1 MAIFKSK
8 NKIKFAQS
16 DATTLNDIK
25 VVGVG
30 GGGGNTVNHMFNN
43 EVKCVDFAI
52 CNTDGQALGDSPVLQ
67 KLQLGPMTTRGKGAG
82 SKPHIG
88 VDAANESIDD
98 IRALFPDRTEMV
110 FVTAGMGGGTGTGA
124 APIVAKEALDAGKL
138 TLGIVTTP
146 FSFEGRD
153 EVAAQG
159 LAQMKESVDSLIVID
174 NDKIFDAYE
183 DVNFDQCFAMV
194 NQVLNDVASS
204 IADIVTRALKVNV
217 DMNDMKTLLKG
228 SRTAMLG
235 TGRGCGENKAKD
247 ALQEVF
253 SSPFMSDVN
262 VYDSTGFI
270 FVVKYGRNGFPSKV
284 MKDITTGMREKVG
297 PKPQC
302 IKWGYGYD
310 PELEDDQIEV
320 IFITAGFPESKI
332 DKKSIVES
340 VSQHKTLPIDLPIN
354 GISPEPIIGRSFRR
368 EMRGD
373 VEYTIYSLSCD
384 EGIYTTV
391 TAYNSSSST
400 ASTISDRTAHNQL
413 SPLDATIEQVFA
425 RPVTQMHIT
434 QKKNERIN
442 SSRNSD
448 AAYTRMG
455 LRITINP
462 PLEGRT
468 NTYVIK

>member
-1 MAIFKSK
+1 MAIFGNK

-16 DATTLNDIK
+16 DPSTLNQIK

-30 GGGGNTVNHMFNN
+30 GGGGNTVNHMHTM

-52 CNTDGQALGDSPVLQ
+52 CNTDSQALGNSPILQ

-82 SKPHIG
+82 SKPQIG
-88 VDAANESIDD
+88 LDAANESIED

-124 APIVAKEALDAGKL
+124 APVVARTAMEAGKL

-153 EVAAQG
+153 EVAAKG
-159 LAQMKESVDSLIVID
+159 LAEMKESVDSLIVID

-183 DVNFDQCFAMV
+183 NVNFDKCFAMV
-194 NQVLNDVASS
+194 NQVLNDVARSV
-204 IADIVTRALKVNV
+204 ADIVTRALTVNV
-217 DMNDMKTLLKG
+217 DMNDMETLLKG

-235 TGRGCGENKAKD
+235 KGRGSGEDKAKE
-247 ALQEVF
+247 AIQEVF
-253 SSPFMSDVN
+253 SSPFISDIN
-262 VYDSTGFI
+262 VYDSSGFI

-284 MKDITTGMREKVG
+284 IKELTTGMREKVG

-320 IFITAGFPESKI
+320 VFIAAGFPEGKIEKKNDSNALFSQSKI
-332 DKKSIVES
+332 
-340 VSQHKTLPIDLPIN
+340 LPIDLPIN
-354 GISPEPIIGRSFRR
+354 GLTPEPITGRPFRR
-368 EMRGD
+368 ERRND
-373 VEYTIYSLSCD
+373 IEYTIYSLSCD
-384 EGIYTTV
+384 TGSTYTSGYITPQGQSSLK
-391 TAYNSSSST
+391 AYT
-400 ASTISDRTAHNQL
+400 EQKTL
-413 SPLDATIEQVFA
+413 SPLGATIKEVFS
-425 RPVTQMHIT
+425 RPITQMNIT
-434 QKKNERIN
+434 QKKNELLS
-442 SSRNSD
+442 SSRMSE
-448 AAYTRMG
+448 AAYVRMG
-455 LRITINP
+455 LSITINP

-468 NTYVIK
+468 NTYVLK

>member
-1 MAIFKSK
+1 MAIFKTK

-16 DATTLNDIK
+16 DASTQNDIK

-43 EVKCVDFAI
+43 DVKCVDFAV

-82 SKPHIG
+82 SKPQVG
-88 VDAANESIDD
+88 VDAANESLED

-124 APIVAKEALDAGKL
+124 APIVAKEALEAGKL

-146 FSFEGRD
+146 FSFEGRN

-159 LAQMKESVDSLIVID
+159 LSQMKDSVDSLIVID
-174 NDKIFDAYE
+174 NDKIFEAYE
-183 DVNFDQCFAMV
+183 GVDFGSCFAMV
-194 NQVLNDVASS
+194 NQVLNDVASAV
-204 IADIVTRALKVNV
+204 ADIVTRALTVNV

-235 TGRGCGENKAKD
+235 TGVASGDDKANE
-247 ALQEVF
+247 AIRQIF

-270 FVVKYGRNGFPSKV
+270 FVIKHGRNGFPAKV

-320 IFITAGFPESKI
+320 IFITAGFPEGKT
-332 DKKSIVES
+332 DKKSTEEVFT
-340 VSQHKTLPIDLPIN
+340 QTKKLPIDLPIN
-354 GISPEPIIGRSFRR
+354 GISPEPITGRAFRR

-384 EGIYTTV
+384 EGIDMAGV
-391 TAYNSSSST
+391 AYGTPSTSSG
-400 ASTISDRTAHNQL
+400 INERIVHDRL

-434 QKKNERIN
+434 QKKNERLN
-442 SSRNSD
+442 SSRNNG

-455 LRITINP
+455 LHITINP

-468 NTYVIK
+468 NTFIIK

>member
-174 NDKIFDAYE
+174 NDKIFIY
-183 DVNFDQCFAMV
+183 
-194 NQVLNDVASS
+194 
-204 IADIVTRALKVNV
+204 
-217 DMNDMKTLLKG
+217 
-228 SRTAMLG
+228 
-235 TGRGCGENKAKD
+235 
-247 ALQEVF
+247 
-253 SSPFMSDVN
+253 
-262 VYDSTGFI
+262 
-270 FVVKYGRNGFPSKV
+270 
-284 MKDITTGMREKVG
+284 
-297 PKPQC
+297 
-302 IKWGYGYD
+302 IKN
-310 PELEDDQIEV
+310 I
-320 IFITAGFPESKI
+320 
-332 DKKSIVES
+332 
-340 VSQHKTLPIDLPIN
+340 
-354 GISPEPIIGRSFRR
+354 
-368 EMRGD
+368 
-373 VEYTIYSLSCD
+373 
-384 EGIYTTV
+384 
-391 TAYNSSSST
+391 
-400 ASTISDRTAHNQL
+400 
-413 SPLDATIEQVFA
+413 
-425 RPVTQMHIT
+425 
-434 QKKNERIN
+434 
-442 SSRNSD
+442 
-448 AAYTRMG
+448 
-455 LRITINP
+455 
-462 PLEGRT
+462 
-468 NTYVIK
+468 

>member
-1 MAIFKSK
+1 MAIFKTK

-16 DATTLNDIK
+16 DASTLNDIK

-43 EVKCVDFAI
+43 DVKCVDFAI

-82 SKPHIG
+82 SKPQVGI
-88 VDAANESIDD
+88 DAANESIED

-146 FSFEGRD
+146 FSFEGRN
-153 EVAAQG
+153 EVATQG
-159 LAQMKESVDSLIVID
+159 LSQMKESVDSLIVID

-228 SRTAMLG
+228 SRTSMLG
-235 TGRGCGENKAKD
+235 KGRGCGENKAKD

-270 FVVKYGRNGFPSKV
+270 FVVKYGSNGFPSKV
-284 MKDITTGMREKVG
+284 MKDITIGMREKVG

-320 IFITAGFPESKI
+320 IFITAGFPEGKT
-332 DKKSIVES
+332 DKKSTEEVFT
-340 VSQHKTLPIDLPIN
+340 QTKKLPIDLPIN
-354 GISPEPIIGRSFRR
+354 GISPEPITERAFRR

-384 EGIYTTV
+384 EGIDMNCA
-391 TAYNSSSST
+391 AYNNTFSTSSS
-400 ASTISDRTAHNQL
+400 INERIAHDKS

-425 RPVTQMHIT
+425 RPITQMHIT
-434 QKKNERIN
+434 QKKNERLN
-442 SSRNSD
+442 SSHNNGT
-448 AAYTRMG
+448 AYTRMG
-455 LRITINP
+455 LHITINP

-468 NTYVIK
+468 NTFIIK